1 MYGEKTFNTENARWR
16 RLATGASRALS
27 GGGVGGL
34 LVQLLELSLPT
45 RYVEIL
51 IILLKV

>member
-34 LVQLLELSLPT
+34 LVQLELSLPT

-51 IILLKV
+51 IILLQF